1 MRRRWTGSTSY
12 RKASSHPESRPGPVL
27 PFAAMSATSEAP
39 AAFRHSAA
47 RPGPLALIREGIDE
61 IRSRRRLVRY
71 LVQADMKKKGA
82 DTLLGNVWW
91 VLDPLLQMVVY
102 VVFVAIIL
110 QASTPDYPL
119 FILSAILPWKW
130 FTASVND
137 ATASVVSQER
147 LIKQI
152 QFPKIVLPVAA
163 TTAGIVGFGFGLIA
177 LALIMLFYNDRVSA
191 NLLFIPVI
199 AAVQYVF
206 TLGIALAVASVNV
219 FFRDLGNV
227 LRHVLRLWFYLSP
240 ALYSLSRV
248 ENTNF
253 MQNNPV
259 LLFIAKA
266 NPFAI
271 LFESYRAVIY
281 GTPEGGPAL
290 PNWGALA
297 ALLVASTVLL
307 GLTTVLFKRLEPSFA
322 KVL

>member
-1 MRRRWTGSTSY
+1 
-12 RKASSHPESRPGPVL
+12 
-27 PFAAMSATSEAP
+27 MSATSEAP

-61 IRSRRRLVRY
+61 IVSRRRLVRY
-71 LVQADMKKKGA
+71 LVQADLKKKGA
-82 DTLLGNVWW
+82 NTLLGNIWW

-102 VVFVAIIL
+102 VVFVAVIL

-119 FILSAILPWKW
+119 FILAAILPWKW

-137 ATASVVSQER
+137 ATSSVVSQER

-177 LALIMLFYNDRVSA
+177 LAVIMLFYADRVSI
-191 NLLFIPVI
+191 NLAFIPVI
-199 AAVQYVF
+199 AVVQYVF
-206 TLGIALAVASVNV
+206 TLGMALAVASVNV

-248 ENTNF
+248 ENTVF
-253 MQNNPV
+253 MQDNPV
-259 LLFIAKA
+259 LLAIVKA

-290 PNWGALA
+290 PQWSALA
-297 ALLVASTVLL
+297 ALLLASIVLV

>member
-1 MRRRWTGSTSY
+1 
-12 RKASSHPESRPGPVL
+12 VL
-27 PFAAMSATSEAP
+27 PFGPMSATSEAP

-47 RPGPLALIREGIDE
+47 RPGPFALIREGIDE
-61 IRSRRRLVRY
+61 ILSRRRLVRY
-71 LVQADMKKKGA
+71 LVQADLKKKGA

-91 VLDPLLQMVVY
+91 ILDPLLQMVVY

-130 FTASVND
+130 FTASIND
-137 ATASVVSQER
+137 ATTSVVSQER

-163 TTAGIVGFGFGLIA
+163 TTAGIVGFAFGLIA
-177 LALIMLFYNDRVSA
+177 LAVIMLFFRDRVSI
-191 NLLFIPVI
+191 NLVFIPVI
-199 AAVQYVF
+199 AVVQYVF
-206 TLGIALAVASVNV
+206 TLGMALAVSSVNV

-227 LRHVLRLWFYLSP
+227 LRHLLRLWFYLSP
-240 ALYSLSRV
+240 ALYSLSRL
-248 ENTNF
+248 EDTAF
-253 MQNNPV
+253 MQENPI
-259 LLFIAKA
+259 LLDIARA

-281 GTPEGGPAL
+281 GTPEAGPAL
-290 PNWGALA
+290 PNWSALA
-297 ALLVASTVLL
+297 ALLVASFILV

>member
-1 MRRRWTGSTSY
+1 M
-12 RKASSHPESRPGPVL
+12 L

>member
-1 MRRRWTGSTSY
+1 MRRGWTGPTSY
-12 RKASSHPESRPGPVL
+12 RKASSQPVGRPGPVL

-47 RPGPLALIREGIDE
+47 RPGPVALIREGIDE
-61 IRSRRRLVRY
+61 ILSRRRLVRY
-71 LVQADMKKKGA
+71 LVQADLRKKGA
-82 DTLLGNVWW
+82 DTLLGNIWW

-119 FILSAILPWKW
+119 FILAAILPWKW

-137 ATASVVSQER
+137 ATSSVVSQER

-177 LALIMLFYNDRVSA
+177 LGLIMLFYIDRVSL
-191 NLLFIPVI
+191 NLLLIPAI
-199 AAVQYVF
+199 AVVQYVF
-206 TLGIALAVASVNV
+206 TLGVALAVASVNV

-240 ALYSLSRV
+240 ALYSLSRL
-248 ENTNF
+248 EEASF
-253 MQNNPV
+253 MQANPI
-259 LLFIAKA
+259 LLDIARA

-281 GTPEGGPAL
+281 GTPEGGPAM
-290 PNWGALA
+290 PEWGALA
-297 ALLVASTVLL
+297 ALLVASIVLV

>member
-1 MRRRWTGSTSY
+1 MRRGWTGPTSY
-12 RKASSHPESRPGPVL
+12 RKASWHPVDRPGPVL

-39 AAFRHSAA
+39 DAFRHSAA
-47 RPGPLALIREGIDE
+47 RPGPVALIREGIDE
-61 IRSRRRLVRY
+61 ILSRRRLVRY
-71 LVQADMKKKGA
+71 LVQADLKKKGT
-82 DTLLGNVWW
+82 DTLLGNIWW

-130 FTASVND
+130 FTTSVND
-137 ATASVVSQER
+137 ATSSVVSQER

-177 LALIMLFYNDRVSA
+177 LAVIMLFFLDRVSI
-191 NLLFIPVI
+191 NLAVIPVI

-206 TLGIALAVASVNV
+206 TLGVALAVASINV

-227 LRHVLRLWFYLSP
+227 LRQLLRLWFYLSP
-240 ALYSLSRV
+240 ALYSLSRL
-248 ENTNF
+248 EDTAF
-253 MQNNPV
+253 MQANPI
-259 LLFIAKA
+259 LMDIARA

-281 GTPEGGPAL
+281 GTPQGGPAL
-290 PNWGALA
+290 PQWGALA
-297 ALLVASTVLL
+297 ALLLASFVLVS
-307 GLTTVLFKRLEPSFA
+307 LTTVLFKRLEPSFA
-322 KVL
+322 KVI